1 MTVVLSIATCVYIL
15 PPMIN
20 FPGKTDHTI
29 KDLIVSDNLCIVT
42 QEKAWIDEFLFD
54 DGRI

>member
-1 MTVVLSIATCVYIL
+1 MTVVLTIATCVYIL

-42 QEKAWIDEFLFD
+42 QEKAWIDECLFD

>member
-1 MTVVLSIATCVYIL
+1 
-15 PPMIN
+15 MIN

-42 QEKAWIDEFLFD
+42 QEKAWIDECLFD
-54 DGRI
+54 DGRIWKNKAEIS